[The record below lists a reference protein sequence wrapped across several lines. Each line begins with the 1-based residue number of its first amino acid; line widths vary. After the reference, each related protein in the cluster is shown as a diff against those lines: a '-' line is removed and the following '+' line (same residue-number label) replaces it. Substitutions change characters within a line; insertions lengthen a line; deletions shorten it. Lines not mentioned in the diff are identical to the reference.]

1 MKGSDTRNIRNG
13 ADAPRECADAHPGMC
28 RLASSYCAVGI
39 TASYAASVVAM
50 ALLAA
55 VVLSHT
61 EGQRQGT
68 RTQVVVRAIASTVRE
83 APLQTPRK
91 DDGSFEYDRSSIRC
105 TVTSLAPVKA
115 QRAVQSC

>member
-13 ADAPRECADAHPGMC
+13 ADAPQDCADEHPGMC

-61 EGQRQGT
+61 EGQRRGT
-68 RTQVVVRAIASTVRE
+68 RTQAVVRAIASTVRDN
-83 APLQTPRK
+83 LFLNYGYGDWT
-91 DDGSFEYDRSSIRC
+91 F
-105 TVTSLAPVKA
+105 L
-115 QRAVQSC
+115 RASQLLR